1 MLEKNNFILKIIIL
15 SLLFI
20 LIPANAISEI
30 PQELFNENITAEEK
44 EKLENNEVIIRNLK
58 NCKKLCFEGKDE
70 SAVKVRNEAVS
81 LKPAYVAEI
90 IQILP
95 VKGNENLLNE
105 MKQNIMDIKS
115 YVGIPYYSVKRQ
127 KYFDLYS
134 SAEIISTEKKENTT
148 EVHADLYMEPFGTI
162 NTLINTNETST
173 SFYYQNTNLN
183 ELWYK
188 NKFKCISP
196 EKMKSLI
203 TIYRYKDYWILYGIG
218 AVNAPS
224 IFFLRERVE
233 TSFINRIYT
242 FCSYFFKK

>member
-1 MLEKNNFILKIIIL
+1 MLIIANTVN
-15 SLLFI
+15 LF
-20 LIPANAISEI
+20 SEI
-30 PQELFNENITAEEK
+30 PAELFNGNITAEEK
-44 EKLENNEVIIRNLK
+44 EKLNDNEVIIRNLK
-58 NCKKLCFEGKDE
+58 SCKKLCFEGKDE
-70 SAVKVRNEAVS
+70 SAVKVREEANN

-95 VKGNENLLNE
+95 VKGNENLLSE
-105 MKQNIMDIKS
+105 MKESIMNIES
-115 YVGIPYYSVKRQ
+115 YVGIPYFSVKRQ

-134 SAEIISTEKKENTT
+134 SAEIISSQTKGNET
-148 EVHADLYMEPFGTI
+148 EVLADLYMEPFGTI
-162 NTLINTNETST
+162 NTLINTKESNTY
-173 SFYYQNTNLN
+173 FYYENTNLN

-188 NKFKCISP
+188 GKFKCISP
-196 EKMKSLI
+196 KKMKSLI
-203 TIYRYKDYWILYGIG
+203 TIYRYEDYWILYGIG

>member
-1 MLEKNNFILKIIIL
+1 MKGICIYKK
-15 SLLFI
+15 LLFVFLI
-20 LIPANAISEI
+20 LILFPIKAFSQFPE
-30 PQELFNENITAEEK
+30 ELFNSYLTEEEK
-44 EKLENNEVIIRNLK
+44 SRLENKEVIIRNLK
-58 NCKKLCFEGKDE
+58 SCKKLCFEGEEE
-70 SAVKVRNEAVS
+70 SALKVRKEATN
-81 LKPAYVAEI
+81 LKPAYIAEI

-95 VKGNENLLNE
+95 VEGNENLFTE
-105 MKQNIMDIKS
+105 MKDSIMNIES

-134 SAEIISTEKKENTT
+134 SASIISTEKKDNET
-148 EVHADLYMEPFGTI
+148 EVLADLYMDPFGTI
-162 NTLINTNETST
+162 NTLINTKETSS
-173 SFYYQNTNLN
+173 SFYYENTNLN

-196 EKMKSLI
+196 QKMKSLI
-203 TIYRYKDYWILYGIG
+203 SIYRYKDYWILYGIG

-242 FCSYFFKK
+242 FCSYFFKN